1 MAEKFQAKCWLLFN
15 PILYAKNN
23 AQVGRKSKRLESDLC
38 HDLATSCLAELLFL
52 EADQGFQVHCLGSA
66 LDKDKHSGF
75 QGLESQEWLPN
86 FTGTERPW
94 CQLKTIHPITARRE
108 AIE

>member
-52 EADQGFQVHCLGSA
+52 EADRGFQVHCLGSA

-75 QGLESQEWLPN
+75 QGNVSLWNPDIGQRFCPQVKDVNVSLYA
-86 FTGTERPW
+86 GS
-94 CQLKTIHPITARRE
+94 
-108 AIE
+108 